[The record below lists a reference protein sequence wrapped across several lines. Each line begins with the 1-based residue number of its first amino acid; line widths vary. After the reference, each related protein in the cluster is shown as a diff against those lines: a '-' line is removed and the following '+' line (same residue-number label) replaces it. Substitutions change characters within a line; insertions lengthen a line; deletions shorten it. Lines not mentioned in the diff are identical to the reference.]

1 MRVFVLG
8 ANGLVGRAII
18 RNLKQSGLGE
28 PIAGVR
34 RRASYFD
41 DLKVESRVTNATDS
55 ISLTAALKDVTHVI
69 NCVMGSASAMTD
81 GMRNLCAATQR
92 IGVER
97 FVHFSSCVVYGE
109 QTGMIDETAPM
120 GSDVNWYGAAK
131 VECETISRE
140 YIKKGVPNSVL
151 RPSCIYGPGS
161 ELWSGRVGRMLAAH
175 RLGDLGALGDGRCNL
190 VHVEDVAKAAVGAL
204 RASPTDGHAF
214 NLSNPE
220 PPRWNE
226 YFMRYAWAIGA
237 VPVRRI
243 PNWQIKLEKIVGP
256 ELKLAQI
263 AAEKLSMSTSRIPDP
278 LTPSFLRNCK
288 LDVTYDGRKAA
299 AAFGFSYMPLEEGLA
314 QTARWFRSL

>member
-8 ANGLVGRAII
+8 ANGLVGRAIV
-18 RNLKQSGLGE
+18 RNLKQNGLGE

-41 DLKVESRVTNATDS
+41 DFGIESRVVNATDS
-55 ISLTAALKDVTHVI
+55 ISLTSALKDITHVI
-69 NCVMGSASAMTD
+69 NCVMGSASTMTD
-81 GMRNLCAATQR
+81 GMRNLCAVSRRAG
-92 IGVER
+92 IER
-97 FVHFSSCVVYGE
+97 LVHFSSCVVYGGK
-109 QTGMIDETAPM
+109 TGTIDEATPI

-131 VECETISRE
+131 VECETIGGE
-140 YIKKGVPNSVL
+140 YIEKGLPIAVL

-204 RASPTDGHAF
+204 RASLTNGHAF
-214 NLSNPE
+214 NLSNSE
-220 PPRWNE
+220 PLRWNK
-226 YFMRYAWAIGA
+226 YFMRYARAIGA
-237 VPVRRI
+237 IPVRRI
-243 PNWQIKLEKIVGP
+243 PNWQIKLEKILGP
-256 ELKLAQI
+256 ALKVAQI
-263 AAEKLSMSTSRIPDP
+263 AADKLPMSTGKIPDP
-278 LTPSFLRNCK
+278 LTPSFLRDCK

-299 AAFGFSYMPLEEGLA
+299 ATFGISYMPLEEGLD